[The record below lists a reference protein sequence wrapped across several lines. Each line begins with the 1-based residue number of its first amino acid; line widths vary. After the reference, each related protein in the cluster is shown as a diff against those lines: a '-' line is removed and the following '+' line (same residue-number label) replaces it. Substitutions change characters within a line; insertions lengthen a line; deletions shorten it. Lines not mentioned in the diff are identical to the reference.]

1 MAAVFI
7 NEIRKKVPPIPE
19 ALEKALL
26 SYMYCNCHPTLFNQV
41 SEAGIH
47 RPHVSGIHG
56 RDGDGAYSIVLAG
69 GYEDDLVS

>member
-1 MAAVFI
+1 M
-7 NEIRKKVPPIPE
+7 
-19 ALEKALL
+19 
-26 SYMYCNCHPTLFNQV
+26 

-69 GYEDDLVS
+69 GYEDDLVSKQTTGQKVSYAF

>member
-1 MAAVFI
+1 M
-7 NEIRKKVPPIPE
+7 
-19 ALEKALL
+19 
-26 SYMYCNCHPTLFNQV
+26 

-69 GYEDDLVS
+69 GYEDDLVSKQTTDQKYPGLKPLTLESNQELTSP

>member
-1 MAAVFI
+1 M
-7 NEIRKKVPPIPE
+7 
-19 ALEKALL
+19 
-26 SYMYCNCHPTLFNQV
+26 

-69 GYEDDLVS
+69 GYEDDLVSKKTIIRKNCLGHKP